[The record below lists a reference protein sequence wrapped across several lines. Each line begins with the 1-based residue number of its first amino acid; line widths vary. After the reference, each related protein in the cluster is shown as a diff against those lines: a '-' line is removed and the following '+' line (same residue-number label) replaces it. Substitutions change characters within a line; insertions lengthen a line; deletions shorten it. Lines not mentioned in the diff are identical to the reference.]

1 MSLDAEFA
9 KRSEMR
15 IYTHFTM
22 PDGVHGYIGGVSF
35 ADSSKAIDKKK
46 SAIFYCRFQQMVITW
61 VFIFLVH
68 ITLLPLNG
76 LC

>member
-15 IYTHFTM
+15 IYTHFTI
-22 PDGVHGYIGGVSF
+22 PAVYTGTSRVSF

-46 SAIFYCRFQQMVITW
+46 SAIFIADFNKWLLYGTLYSLHISFYC
-61 VFIFLVH
+61 L
-68 ITLLPLNG
+68 
-76 LC
+76 